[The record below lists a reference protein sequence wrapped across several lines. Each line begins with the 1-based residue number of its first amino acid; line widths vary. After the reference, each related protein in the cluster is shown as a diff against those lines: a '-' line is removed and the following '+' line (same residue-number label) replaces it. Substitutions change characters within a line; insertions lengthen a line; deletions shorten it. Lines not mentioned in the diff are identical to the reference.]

1 MKKIEGVPEGYE
13 LVGFVRLLPG
23 DEYIDTMGMVDSW
36 DDAEPSRHVHP
47 KVIKVQPVCTWVH
60 GMFKDGWIAED
71 ESGGIYWFGGEPA
84 TSEAPRNEWH
94 STASQ
99 CFGIEEEV
107 FIMPVFREDLPW
119 NERIQEVGPAIESRL
134 K

>member
-13 LVGFVRLLPG
+13 LVGFVRLNLG
-23 DEYIDTMGMVDSW
+23 DEYIDEFGQVDTWADGDLS
-36 DDAEPSRHVHP
+36 DRIYP
-47 KVIKVQPVCTWVH
+47 KIMKGKPVCTWVH

-71 ESGGIYWFGGEPA
+71 ESGGIYWFCKEP
-84 TSEAPRNEWH
+84 TPSEAPRNEWH
-94 STASQ
+94 STLGQ

-107 FIMPVFREDLPW
+107 FISPVFREDLHW
-119 NERIQEVGPAIESRL
+119 NERIQEVGPTIESRL